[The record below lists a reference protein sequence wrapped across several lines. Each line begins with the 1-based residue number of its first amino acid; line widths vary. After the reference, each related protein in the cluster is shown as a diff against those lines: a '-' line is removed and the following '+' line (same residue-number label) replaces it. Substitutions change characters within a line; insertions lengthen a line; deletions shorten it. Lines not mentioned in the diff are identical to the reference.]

1 MIYKIG
7 DYCKVKIYE
16 EYLEVSRF
24 KREKIYKVVNII
36 TKKKQKTLKLYQRVI
51 TLYLIKDITTQQE
64 EEILPNR
71 LYGNSEKFKKEVR
84 KEKLKRLI

>member
-1 MIYKIG
+1 MKYKIG

-36 TKKKQKTLKLYQRVI
+36 TKKQKTLKLFQRVI

-64 EEILPNR
+64 EEEIVPNR
-71 LYGNSEKFKKEVR
+71 LYGNSEKFKKEV
-84 KEKLKRLI
+84 I